1 MASEINDHLQR
12 GRSVRR
18 NVIFTFNVNPE
29 GMDIHDVYQ
38 THQTCF
44 FWRIQM
50 PVRFQTCFETK
61 LKKLLLCD
69 GIYGSRKNRVFPSTK
84 TRRNREIN
92 FFQAGINGYR
102 TNYFERNRL
111 GNFILAGVYLAWF
124 NLLDYEQIDFI
135 RNYEFYPVCTL
146 NQRNKFVLFLVY
158 TPIFHCPFVTFDAMR
173 AKIIK

>member
-38 THQTCF
+38 TSNVFLLAHSNACSLLDMFRNKIEKNCF
-44 FWRIQM
+44 YAMEFMVQERIGCFLLQ
-50 PVRFQTCFETK
+50 RQDLIAKSIFFQT
-61 LKKLLLCD
+61 
-69 GIYGSRKNRVFPSTK
+69 
-84 TRRNREIN
+84 
-92 FFQAGINGYR
+92 GINGYR

-146 NQRNKFVLFLVY
+146 N
-158 TPIFHCPFVTFDAMR
+158 
-173 AKIIK
+173 